1 MEDIDIKEL
10 IVDEESS
17 LSSNTS
23 ISVFG
28 SLCVD
33 RSSSTPYTDATKCK
47 KVVKHVKRPMNAFM
61 VWSQIERRK
70 IVEEN
75 PNMHNAEISKLLG
88 RRWKSLGSEER
99 VPFVEEAERLRL
111 LHMKEYPDY
120 KYKPKKKPKE
130 SEKASKTEKSPKG
143 KSTQRSPAGS
153 PFKRSKINQES
164 SNSVVLNE
172 PLSEKEKT
180 VASSQDYQL
189 HFTIDKDF
197 GSSILD
203 ASKETSLKRNE
214 SLECHEKMLKSPK
227 VSKTDRPKENRKK
240 LKVIPKKILS
250 CNDLIT
256 SGRIC
261 SAAASSKNPLKTYDI
276 LTKALLKNADA
287 MNLSEAVYEISKEY
301 CELMYSDKE
310 TDAPSYD
317 FPDCKVPDMTELLGK
332 HWMQPNFG
340 FEYLP

>member
-10 IVDEESS
+10 VVDEESS

-23 ISVFG
+23 VSVFG

-88 RRWKSLGSEER
+88 RRWKDLCTEER

-120 KYKPKKKPKE
+120 KYKPKKRP
-130 SEKASKTEKSPKG
+130 EKGSKTEKSPKG
-143 KSTQRSPAGS
+143 KSTLRSPAGS
-153 PFKRSKINQES
+153 PFKKSKINLES
-164 SNSVVLNE
+164 SNSVVLKE
-172 PLSEKEKT
+172 PLNEKEKT
-180 VASSQDYQL
+180 AASSQNYQL
-189 HFTIDKDF
+189 HFTIDKHF

-203 ASKETSLKRNE
+203 ASKDTSLKSNE

-227 VSKTDRPKENRKK
+227 APKVDKPKENRKK
-240 LKVIPKKILS
+240 IKVVPKKILS

-276 LTKALLKNADA
+276 LTKALLKNAEA

-310 TDAPSYD
+310 TDAPTYD

>member
-1 MEDIDIKEL
+1 MDDIEIKEL

-23 ISVFG
+23 VSVFG

-88 RRWKSLGSEER
+88 KNWKLLSSEER
-99 VPFVEEAERLRL
+99 IPFVEEAERLRL

-120 KYKPKKKPKE
+120 KYKPKKKKDC
-130 SEKASKTEKSPKG
+130 EKVPKTEKSPKG
-143 KSTQRSPAGS
+143 KSPLSSPI
-153 PFKRSKINQES
+153 KKSKTNREL
-164 SNSVVLNE
+164 SNMPVLNDS
-172 PLSEKEKT
+172 LNEKQKN
-180 VASSQDYQL
+180 SGSQDYQL

-197 GSSILD
+197 GSNFLD
-203 ASKETSLKRNE
+203 TSKEISAKQSE
-214 SLECHEKMLKSPK
+214 SLECNEKMCKSPK
-227 VSKTDRPKENRKK
+227 ASKTDSLKPRKK
-240 LKVIPKKILS
+240 PKVIPKKILDY
-250 CNDLIT
+250 NDLIT

-261 SAAASSKNPLKTYDI
+261 SVAASSKNPLKTYDI
-276 LTKALLKNADA
+276 LTKALLKHAEA

-310 TDAPSYD
+310 TNAPSYD
-317 FPDCKVPDMTELLGK
+317 FPDCKIPDMTELLGK
-332 HWMQPNFG
+332 HWMEPNFG
-340 FEYLP
+340 FEFLP